1 MSFTKKRLFSLG
13 TAIVMGLTGGVA
25 SAATTGPVV
34 PDVGSTLSK
43 VDAGTLAQQEKMKQE
58 LAEDGIVLGDADIKL
73 EESEKPALDIPDT
86 VKFQVND
93 FKITGQDMYP
103 EDELKAMVSDMK
115 GKIVSFKDLQA
126 GADKLTSFFREKGYL
141 ASRVYV
147 PVQTVD
153 QGIVEYTCVLAK
165 FDGLTINN
173 HTDIHD
179 GALERETRFLQT
191 GGLLTRSQLERAVW
205 LLSDLAGAD
214 AKATLTTGETS
225 GTVHVTIDLNPHIGK
240 QGLFTIDNWGNR
252 STGYWEYGLNYD
264 FLNLAKEGDH
274 MAVGLSTTGAELINW
289 GANYTL
295 PTLRDGF
302 RMKLGFNSL
311 DYSLGS
317 DWSYLDGV
325 GYSKT
330 ASIGFE
336 DAIRRSQKNNLYWS
350 LMYNHSWL
358 KDEYRTLDGWYS
370 DRNGNSFYR
379 NGIYG
384 DKEGDDVT
392 LSLYGDE
399 QDHYGASDWRVDL
412 KWGNI
417 DNQTPDDAIFKI
429 ADANSH
435 GYVKLRTNYLRR
447 QNLNDRL
454 YLMLT
459 GRFQLANQNLDSSEH
474 FSLGGP
480 NGVRAYPT
488 SEASGDQGYFTRAE
502 LRWLVPLKGK
512 EDQQVHIA
520 TYLEHG
526 GVWRN
531 HDNSIDPG
539 RENRRLLQGMGIG
552 VIWSRNEDWFV
563 RADYAWRLGSEP
575 FDSDKSFSSGHFWI
589 RAGVYF

>member
-1 MSFTKKRLFSLG
+1 MSFTKAGLLSLG

-25 SAATTGPVV
+25 AAADP
-34 PDVGSTLSK
+34 PASPQAP
-43 VDAGTLAQQEKMKQE
+43 VDAGTLAQQEKTKQE
-58 LAEDGIVLGDADIKL
+58 LTENGIVLGDADIKL
-73 EESEKPALDIPDT
+73 EESEKPALNIPDT

-103 EDELKAMVSDMK
+103 EEELKGLVSDMK
-115 GKIVSFKDLQA
+115 GKVVSFKDLQA

-153 QGIVEYTCVLAK
+153 QGVVEYTCVLAK

-179 GALERETRFLQT
+179 GALERETRFLKT

-240 QGLFTIDNWGNR
+240 QGLFTVDNWGNR
-252 STGYWEYGLNYD
+252 STGYWEFGLNYD

-274 MAVGLSTTGAELINW
+274 LAVGVSTTGAELVNW
-289 GANYTL
+289 GLNYTL

-302 RMKLGFNSL
+302 RMKFGYNQL

-317 DWSYLDGV
+317 DWSYLRGV
-325 GYSKT
+325 GYANT

-336 DAIRRSQKNNLYWS
+336 DAIRRSQRNNLYWS

-358 KDEYRTLDGWYS
+358 KDEYRFYDGFK
-370 DRNGNSFYR
+370 DAAGTDLT
-379 NGIYG
+379 GTYG

-412 KWGNI
+412 KYGNI
-417 DNQTPDDAIFKI
+417 DNQTPDNAIFQV
-429 ADANSH
+429 ADARSH
-435 GYVKLRTNYLRR
+435 GYLKLRGNYLRR

-502 LRWLVPLKGK
+502 LRWLIPLKK
-512 EDQQVHIA
+512 QDQQLHLA

-531 HDNSIDPG
+531 HDSSYTIGD
-539 RENRRLLQGMGIG
+539 NRRFLQGMGIG
-552 VIWSRNEDWFV
+552 IIWSRNEDWFI

-575 FDSDKSFSSGHFWI
+575 FTSDNTFTSGHFWI